1 MRRYLVQSCL
11 AILGVAIGVANVI
24 MLISITDLGRRQ
36 TTGLINEFG
45 ANVFMVSP
53 YIDFKGGPFA
63 NMKGASVQLP
73 DESWRVI
80 EPLPEV
86 ESVAPALMLP
96 GYVQNG
102 DKQAYTTLFGI
113 NEHFLAARG
122 HEIAAGR
129 FFSEADVAQNA
140 PLLVIGP
147 SVAQALFGEQTDII
161 DSKVTVK
168 DREFTVIGLLK
179 RRGRVGME
187 DMDDAVYMPLGLEQE
202 LLGFVG
208 VTGIFVRYREQAGEE
223 RAMQAVKDALSS
235 TLAPGEIR
243 EETYAVF
250 TVKDAVQ
257 LMGEALSIF
266 KVVLIGVSSIALFVA
281 GIGIMNV
288 MLIRVIQRRPEIGI
302 RRAVGASQGQI
313 ALQFLIEAVIKAV
326 IGSVIGILLGI
337 VGVFIYCS
345 YTKWDPWVSPFTIAL
360 GAVFSAAMG
369 IIFGSWPAVR
379 AARQDPVA
387 CLRSDL

>member
-1 MRRYLVQSCL
+1 MRRYLIQSCL

-96 GYVQNG
+96 GYVQYG
-102 DKQAYTTLFGI
+102 ESQAYTTLFGI
-113 NEHFLAARG
+113 NEYFLDARG

-129 FFSEADVAQNA
+129 FISKSDVEENA
-140 PLLVIGP
+140 ALLVIGP
-147 SVAQALFGEQTDII
+147 TVAQTLFGENEAVGR
-161 DSKVTVK
+161 KVIVK
-168 DREFTVIGLLK
+168 DHEFTVIGLLK

-208 VTGIFVRYREQAGEE
+208 VTGIFVRYREQPGEAP
-223 RAMQAVKDALSS
+223 AMQAVRDALST
-235 TLAPGEIR
+235 TLGPGEIL

-313 ALQFLIEAVIKAV
+313 ALQFLTEAVIKAV

-360 GAVFSAAMG
+360 GAIFSAAMG
-369 IIFGSWPAVR
+369 IVFGSWPAIR

-387 CLRSDL
+387 CLRSDI